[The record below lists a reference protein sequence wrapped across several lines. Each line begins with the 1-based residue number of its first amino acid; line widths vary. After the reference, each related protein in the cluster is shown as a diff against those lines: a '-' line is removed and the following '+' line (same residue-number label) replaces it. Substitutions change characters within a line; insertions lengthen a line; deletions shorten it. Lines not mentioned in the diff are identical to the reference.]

1 MVMDS
6 TQDII
11 RCYLDGGKYRK
22 SLKLSDSEDEY
33 DLDSL
38 VDPLDQTSD
47 FGKVPMTL
55 PSPPTPH
62 QSPLKAHL
70 KKLRGS
76 PVKLTRPSPTKSQEE
91 GIELSFF
98 PKYDDDELM
107 DTHKYVNKV
116 PEYISTSKE
125 FEKYSLLLASSTEK
139 LMKQLNAEKSKNR
152 ELELRIASYDNNKFQ
167 EQVTKGDYD
176 LLKRQFASLKEK
188 TDQMLR
194 KNREYENDSMRLTRE
209 NLLLREKLIKYKQL
223 YERSRDSRSTYNPDG
238 LLGFSAQIEGQHK
251 QQFERHLL
259 RSGSQEGNPT
269 VLKNDEIAEERRS
282 SPLPTKDTNID
293 DAQSAIQRLAELLL
307 QSNNEQ
313 AQSSRYLEPHDRQ
326 ESAANDPATM
336 DERTIPAKYQEFQI
350 NQELSRLVQSVEQ
363 ISKDLEQIKSTVRQE
378 QELQPNRDR
387 AVDQEGTLP
396 SDVSTF
402 HSVNDAGY
410 SQKNIGAYHNT
421 PRGSEEMYAKSGLE
435 NDCPHSERPSSSCS
449 ACAKVYQRISRSP
462 SHSTTKN
469 NSHLDS
475 NSYLEGNTQSLMG
488 RYMWNRTI

>member
-1 MVMDS
+1 MDS

-11 RCYLDGGKYRK
+11 KGYLDGGKYRK

-76 PVKLTRPSPTKSQEE
+76 PVKPTRLSPTKSQEE
-91 GIELSFF
+91 GTELNFF

-176 LLKRQFASLKEK
+176 LLKLQFASLKEK
-188 TDQMLR
+188 IDQMLR
-194 KNREYENDSMRLTRE
+194 KNREYEDVNMRLTRE

-223 YERSRDSRSTYNPDG
+223 YDCSRDSRSAYNPDG
-238 LLGFSAQIEGQHK
+238 LLRFTSAIEGQRK
-251 QQFERHLL
+251 QQFEGHLL
-259 RSGSQEGNPT
+259 RSGSQEGNPIL
-269 VLKNDEIAEERRS
+269 LKNDEIAEERRS
-282 SPLPTKDTNID
+282 SQLPTKDTNLD

-307 QSNNEQ
+307 QSNREQ
-313 AQSSRYLEPHDRQ
+313 AQSSRYLESHNRQ
-326 ESAANDPATM
+326 ESAPNDPATM
-336 DERTIPAKYQEFQI
+336 DERTIPAKFQEFQI
-350 NQELSRLVQSVEQ
+350 NQELSRLVQSVQ
-363 ISKDLEQIKSTVRQE
+363 QMSKDLEQIKSTVRQE
-378 QELQPNRDR
+378 HELQPNRD
-387 AVDQEGTLP
+387 QEGNFP
-396 SDVSTF
+396 SDVPAF
-402 HSVNDAGY
+402 HSVNDAKY
-410 SQKNIGAYHNT
+410 SQENMRAYHNS
-421 PRGSEEMYAKSGLE
+421 PRGSEEMYTKSGLD
-435 NDCPHSERPSSSCS
+435 NACPHSERPSSSCS
-449 ACAKVYQRISRSP
+449 ACAKVYQKISRSP

-469 NSHLDS
+469 NSHLES
-475 NSYLEGNTQSLMG
+475 HSYLEGNTQSLMG